1 MQISAANSSLLYS
14 LHQATLKPETSL
26 GKPAEQTVKNTNN
39 SRSVG
44 NSKPGNAHNQS
55 QSHEL
60 SEDEQRQVQ
69 KLQDRDREVRAHEA
83 AHLAAAGGLATS
95 SASFSYQTGPD
106 GRAYAVGGEVS
117 IDTSPVSNDPQATIQ
132 KAKAIRAAAL
142 APAQPSGADQAV
154 AAAASK
160 LEASARMEL
169 AAERTEEQQ
178 GEGEDRTIQDKSTE
192 AIEEATER
200 STDQPSQPGI
210 STSDLSIEVSHYQDT
225 INPSAPADLLGQLLN
240 TSA

>member
-1 MQISAANSSLLYS
+1 LQISAANTSLVYS
-14 LHQATLKPETSL
+14 LHQVSLKPETST
-26 GKPAEQTVKNTNN
+26 GKPAEQTVRNTNN
-39 SRSVG
+39 IHSAG
-44 NSKPGNAHNQS
+44 NSELGNAHNQS
-55 QSHEL
+55 QPHEL

-95 SASFSYQTGPD
+95 GASFSYQTGPD

-117 IDTSPVSNDPQATIQ
+117 IDTSPVNNDPQATIQ
-132 KAKAIRAAAL
+132 KAKTIRAAAL

-169 AAERTEEQQ
+169 AAKRAEEQQ
-178 GEGEDRTIQDKSTE
+178 GERSTE
-192 AIEEATER
+192 QSSQSELATR
-200 STDQPSQPGI
+200 NFNS
-210 STSDLSIEVSHYQDT
+210 EVNRYQDT
-225 INPSAPADLLGQLLN
+225 INPGAPADLLGQLLN